1 MKKANYYFTL
11 CLVLFTTIFSFMN
24 MFQIVR
30 ISMNVIQIV
39 LTNLLPS
46 LLPFMILISLCLS
59 LGLFQLLS
67 FFIQL
72 IFTPIFHLS
81 PHMASLYFVSF
92 FCGYPT
98 NAKII
103 KESYQLHYININQ
116 LQHLLSIASFSSLS
130 FIFVSLKIPFQ
141 NALLLYLCHITPS
154 LIKALFYKE
163 DIHFMNIQHVIYH
176 LKNPHI
182 TFVEAL
188 KKSILSSLNAFIFI
202 LGYMLVFQFIGYS
215 LHLLIDNSFLLAIIQ
230 GCLEFSS
237 GSIQLLQFQ
246 SFFVYPCICFFLSFS
261 GLSVLMQ
268 VDNILEDVPY
278 SFHIYLKDR
287 LIHGI
292 CSFLLCCIS
301 LCLTSSLNMI
311 L

>member
-24 MFQIVR
+24 MFQIVKV
-30 ISMNVIQIV
+30 STNVIQIV

-59 LGLFQLLS
+59 LGLFQLFS
-67 FFIQL
+67 YFIQFL
-72 IFTPIFHLS
+72 FSPLFHLT

-103 KESYQLHYININQ
+103 KESYQLGYLNINQ

-130 FIFVSLKIPFQ
+130 FIFVSLHLPFQ
-141 NALLLYLCHITPS
+141 IAIIIYISHILPSILKAFLHHDSYQFLSFEETLY
-154 LIKALFYKE
+154 E
-163 DIHFMNIQHVIYH
+163 

-182 TFVEAL
+182 SFVEAL
-188 KKSILSSLNAFIFI
+188 KQSITSSLTAFIFI
-202 LGYMLVFQFIGYS
+202 LGYMLVFQFVGYS
-215 LHLLIDNSFLLAIIQ
+215 LGTIIHNHFLLTIIQ
-230 GCLEFSS
+230 GFLEFSS
-237 GSIQLLQFQ
+237 GSIQLLQYHHFL
-246 SFFVYPCICFFLSFS
+246 VYPFVSFYLSFS

-268 VDNILEDVPY
+268 VDNILEGIPY
-278 SFHIYLKDR
+278 SFSIYFKDR
-287 LIHGI
+287 IVHGI
-292 CSFLLCCIS
+292 CSFLLCCI
-301 LCLTSSLNMI
+301 LQYFFLL
-311 L
+311 

>member
-1 MKKANYYFTL
+1 MKNANYYFTL
-11 CLVLFTTIFSFMN
+11 ILVLFTTIFSFIN
-24 MFQIVR
+24 MFQIVKV
-30 ISMNVIQIV
+30 SANVISIV
-39 LTNLLPS
+39 FNNLLPS

-67 FFIQL
+67 YFIQFL
-72 IFTPIFHLS
+72 FSPLFHLT

-103 KESYQLHYININQ
+103 KESYELGYINQKQ

-130 FIFVSLKIPFQ
+130 FIFVSLHLPAHIS
-141 NALLLYLCHITPS
+141 LMIYICHIVPS

-163 DIHFMNIQHVIYH
+163 DYHFLNHQDIIYH
-176 LKNPHI
+176 LKNPHM

-188 KKSILSSLNAFIFI
+188 KKSITSSLHAFIFI

-215 LHLLIDNSFLLAIIQ
+215 LHTFIEDNFILAIIQ

-237 GSIQLLQFQ
+237 GALSILKFN
-246 SFFVYPCICFFLSFS
+246 SFFVYPCIAFFLSFS
-261 GLSVLMQ
+261 GLSVFMQ
-268 VDNILEDVPY
+268 VDNILEKIPY
-278 SFHIYLKDR
+278 SFTKYVKDR
-287 LIHGI
+287 FIHGI
-292 CSFLLCCIS
+292 CSFLLCS
-301 LCLTSSLNMI
+301 LAQYFFIC
-311 L
+311 